1 MTLFRAVSDLSPL
14 SLSVKAFNSRLYF
27 VHDCVRYGFL
37 NTWFDVPIQIEITLH
52 TAFMTLTL
60 HMVLVES
67 AERLPSYNHIYYVS
81 LKRHETLFEKYI
93 SKTFSM
99 KLELKRFGVCCMNFS
114 KKKEILMCI
123 NAV

>member
-1 MTLFRAVSDLSPL
+1 
-14 SLSVKAFNSRLYF
+14 
-27 VHDCVRYGFL
+27 
-37 NTWFDVPIQIEITLH
+37 
-52 TAFMTLTL
+52 MTLTL

-81 LKRHETLFEKYI
+81 LKRHETLIEKNI
-93 SKTFSM
+93 SETFSM
-99 KLELKRFGVCCMNFS
+99 KLETEKICMIFS